1 MRYPIPPKPPFLFPF
16 PIHIGTDICR
26 IPRIARLLRPDPPE
40 RCIRF
45 VRRILDPVE
54 VASAPLALKKILGF
68 ASAARRVE
76 EESAERLASSRTP
89 EADGAD
95 NDGVGECLAST
106 AQEGEEKDAGEED
119 TALWR
124 AATFMAGRYA
134 ELCMSFHL
142 RTPILTKPPSRFAA
156 KEAAFKAHPH
166 LHLGFHDVLI
176 LPMGDAQK
184 LLSGE
189 DTTTKVMSVFSSRT
203 PRAPVAIIRTTDLAA
218 DGERSTQ
225 VARIS
230 ISHDGDYATAVC
242 MGFEADYFYGEGGRR
257 KDGSE
262 T

>member
-40 RCIRF
+40 RRIRF

-68 ASAARRVE
+68 ASAARTVE
-76 EESAERLASSRTP
+76 EENIERLASSRTP

-124 AATFMAGRYA
+124 AATFMAGR
-134 ELCMSFHL
+134 
-142 RTPILTKPPSRFAA
+142 FAA

-189 DTTTKVMSVFSSRT
+189 DTTTEAMSLFSSRT

-218 DGERSTQ
+218 DGERSSQ

-242 MGFEADYFYGEGGRR
+242 MGFEADYFYGEGGRK